1 MSTIKTNA
9 IQTTAGK
16 PILNST
22 GSILQV
28 VQTAK
33 IDTTASA
40 VSANTYNEFDS
51 GFRVSITPSSTSNKI
66 LIGAD
71 VTGAQTTGSVRYKF
85 QFSTNGGSSWSDV
98 SPIPAVSGS
107 HDIGHMVYAVNA
119 DGNQAVTVSMT
130 ILHSPAT
137 TSAIIYRLLFGQD
150 VSTTYYFNRS
160 VSYPNSFLGATYTSI
175 IRAMEVSA

>member
-9 IQTTAGK
+9 IQTVAGK

-33 IDTTASA
+33 TDTSA
-40 VSANTYNEFDS
+40 YAATANTYAEFDS
-51 GFRVSITPSSTSNKI
+51 AFRVSITPSSSSNKI

-71 VTGAQTTGSVRYKF
+71 VSGGQTTGSLRYKF

-98 SPIPAVSGS
+98 SPIANTVSS
-107 HDIGHMVYAVNA
+107 HGIGHFVYAVNA
-119 DGNQAVTVSMT
+119 DGNQAVTCSMT

-137 TSAIIYRLLFGQD
+137 TSAIIYRVLFGQD

-160 VSYPNSFLGATYTSI
+160 VSYPDSFLGGTYTSI

>member
-9 IQTTAGK
+9 IQTVAGK

-33 IDTTASA
+33 TDTTAYA
-40 VSANTYNEFDS
+40 ATANTYAEFDS
-51 GFRVSITPSSTSNKI
+51 AFRVSITPSSSSNKI

-98 SPIPAVSGS
+98 SPIANTVSS
-107 HDIGHMVYAVNA
+107 HGIGHFVYAVNA
-119 DGNQAVTVSMT
+119 DGNQAVTCSMT

-137 TSAIIYRLLFGQD
+137 TSAIIYRVLFGQD

-160 VSYPNSFLGATYTSI
+160 VSYPDSFLGGTYTSI